1 MAFGN
6 PLLGPLFRILSN
18 DHGPILMFGFFS
30 GLPTLLAQ
38 APQAAAAK
46 PEVNPLIQYAPLLPI
61 PIIFYFLLLRPQQ
74 QQEKKRREMINK
86 LKKNDKV
93 VTTSGMY
100 GTVMSVDDE
109 GDRVVL
115 RLDDDGKV
123 KITFTRAS
131 IVRVIGDAPPK
142 SVEAK

>member
-1 MAFGN
+1 MASGN
-6 PLLGPLFRILSN
+6 PLLGRILRILSN
-18 DHGPILMFGFFS
+18 DHGPILMFGLFS
-30 GLPTLLAQ
+30 GLPILFAQ
-38 APQAAAAK
+38 APQGAAK
-46 PEVNPLIQYAPLLPI
+46 PEANWLVQYAPLLPI

-93 VTTSGMY
+93 VTASGMY
-100 GTVMSVDDE
+100 GTVMSVDDD

-123 KITFTRAS
+123 KISFTRAS
-131 IVRVIGDAPPK
+131 IVRVLGDPPPK

>member
-6 PLLGPLFRILSN
+6 PLLGPLLRILSN
-18 DHGPILMFGFFS
+18 DHGPILMFGLFS
-30 GLPTLLAQ
+30 GLPLLFAQ
-38 APQAAAAK
+38 VPQGAAAK
-46 PEVNPLIQYAPLLPI
+46 PEVNPLLQYAPLLPI

-74 QQEKKRREMINK
+74 QQEKKRREMITK

-93 VTTSGMY
+93 LTASGMY

-109 GDRVVL
+109 GDKVVL

-123 KITFTRAS
+123 KIAFTRAS
-131 IVRVIGDAPPK
+131 IVRVLGDSPPK
-142 SVEAK
+142 SVETK

>member
-1 MAFGN
+1 
-6 PLLGPLFRILSN
+6 
-18 DHGPILMFGFFS
+18 MFGLFS
-30 GLPTLLAQ
+30 GLPILFAQ
-38 APQAAAAK
+38 APNAGAK
-46 PEVNPLIQYAPLLPI
+46 QEVSPLIQYAPLLPI

-74 QQEKKRREMINK
+74 QQERKRREMISK

-93 VTTSGMY
+93 LTTSGMY

-123 KITFTRAS
+123 KITFTRSS
-131 IVRVIGDAPPK
+131 IVRVLGDTPPK
-142 SVEAK
+142 SVETK